1 MIEDCLFDD
10 YDTQAINNI
19 LKEIT
24 DVAEPIEAIT
34 VTDDND
40 DFNPIE
46 TISTE
51 DDIDILS
58 DDSMAIDVPKTVK
71 IIIDPNRLRLAS
83 NRIKKK

>member
-1 MIEDCLFDD
+1 M
-10 YDTQAINNI
+10 
-19 LKEIT
+19 KEIT

-46 TISTE
+46 TISVE
-51 DDIDILS
+51 DNIDILS